1 MIEDGIVVYA
11 KSSYLEKG
19 KPFEFAL
26 SLLSAGIRLICS
38 SRHTMNA
45 RSLYMSAL
53 RLTTEPRGAFAT
65 LFRQEDS
72 APGGLPHVQ

>member
-11 KSSYLEKG
+11 KSSHLEKG

-45 RSLYMSAL
+45 PTRD
-53 RLTTEPRGAFAT
+53 TTFWVFVT
-65 LFRQEDS
+65 
-72 APGGLPHVQ
+72 VW